1 MGKPSGFKLNQ
12 NQLCHAI
19 ARMASLSYNHPMPF
33 RTIIALVCFS
43 LFPLIVH
50 GEDKPRRQKRHP
62 KTVAA
67 KTKSTKPAPTKKIS
81 KVQKPIKASQK
92 VALQTKVKPAAIVA
106 RQQPPPKTL
115 QVASGTRAAKEPEE
129 DPVEISTGEAPQPRE
144 PGFPEHEY
152 RSPKSGLTVKMDP
165 EWRMRVYVDSYK
177 QEEPFG
183 MSPRNQNPAEGM
195 APSVAFERKF

>member
-1 MGKPSGFKLNQ
+1 
-12 NQLCHAI
+12 
-19 ARMASLSYNHPMPF
+19 MASLSYNPAMPF

-43 LFPLIVH
+43 LFPLMVH

-62 KTVAA
+62 KTFTA
-67 KTKSTKPAPTKKIS
+67 KAKSTKTTPSKKVA
-81 KVQKPIKASQK
+81 KVQKPVKPTPK
-92 VALQTKVKPAAIVA
+92 VGLQARVKPAAIVA
-106 RQQPPPKTL
+106 RHQPPPKTL
-115 QVASGTRAAKEPEE
+115 QVASGTRTAQEPEE

-165 EWRMRVYVDSYK
+165 EWRMRVYVDSHK
-177 QEEPFG
+177 RDDPFG
-183 MSPRNQNPAEGM
+183 ESPRNHNPAEGM